1 MSREKEMETISK
13 EETPPFF
20 RSWNKLYAIV
30 FVTFTV
36 LVFLFYI
43 FTKAFE

>member
-1 MSREKEMETISK
+1 MSKEKETDIGSK

-20 RSWNKLYAIV
+20 SSWNKLYAIV
-30 FVTFTV
+30 FFTFAV
-36 LVFLFYI
+36 LVILFYV

>member
-1 MSREKEMETISK
+1 MSKEKEIDNNSK

-20 RSWNKLYAIV
+20 SSWNKLYAIV
-30 FVTFTV
+30 FITFAV
-36 LVFLFYI
+36 LVILFYI